1 MQFKLLMTLGVL
13 FFLGFTPPLEGPKHN
28 FFNYNQISWLDI
40 SQFSQSEMREG
51 IGSLLKKKFKKKVIS
66 PEHIIEVSIKMRL
79 DPLWVTAI
87 IWTESS
93 FNPRAISKKGAR
105 GLMQLMPTTA
115 IEILEEIPTSRVP
128 HWLDPKGNILLGTY
142 YLKKLLVRFKGNHKL
157 ATMAYNLGR
166 SGLLR
171 RIRTSGVPRMKYW
184 DKVRSRYYLLRHEAE
199 KAKSLAR
206 GNSIE
211 IL

>member
-1 MQFKLLMTLGVL
+1 MTLSVL
-13 FFLGFTPPLEGPKHN
+13 LFIGFIPKLEGPKHS
-28 FFNYNQISWLDI
+28 FFNYNQINWLDI
-40 SQFSQSEMREG
+40 SQFSRSEMRVG
-51 IGSLLKKKFKKKVIS
+51 IKNVLKKKFHNKVI
-66 PEHIIEVSIKMRL
+66 PAEHIIEASIKMRL

-93 FNPRAISKKGAR
+93 FNPRAVSKKGAR

-115 IEILEEIPTSRVP
+115 LEILEEIPASKIP
-128 HWLDPKGNILLGTY
+128 HWLDPKGNVLLGAY

-171 RIRTSGVPRMKYW
+171 RIRTSGVPKMKYW
-184 DKVRSRYYLLRHEAE
+184 DKIRSRYFLLRHEAE
-199 KAKSLAR
+199 KAKSLAL